1 MLFVYSGVVV
11 TRYLVLCVC
20 FVDVVCVWVFGVVVT
35 RYLVLCVCF
44 VDVVCV

>member
-20 FVDVVCVWVFGVVVT
+20 FVYSVGLLFT